1 MFLAPVSVERQTNPF
16 VPTDKSIAAGRVAY
30 ESVCSSCHGDSG
42 IGDGPS
48 AGSLCPPPAN
58 PPVHI
63 PLHTQGELFQIIRD
77 GVIGTA
83 MDALSGELIDDELW
97 HLINYVR
104 TVEYP
109 GPR

>member
-48 AGSLCPPPAN
+48 AGSLYPPPAN
-58 PPVHI
+58 PPVHV

-83 MDALSGELIDDELW
+83 MDALSGELTDDEIW

-104 TVEYP
+104 TLEDP